1 MVSHVT
7 LESMTPAP
15 PDSPIPQLTSTDPVL
30 RAAVEMFLRDGWID
44 ARALA
49 TAAGIG
55 RSTLYRRYGDRTQI
69 LGEVI
74 WVIATAGFAEIRREC
89 GGQGAAGVAEIVRR
103 CLYLSAGYPAMRTFV
118 AQHTDTA
125 LQVLTSRDGVI
136 QRRFVASI
144 AQLIREDV
152 GEPDDID
159 AHTLAYAIVRI
170 GESFY
175 FRELITGEP
184 DDIDAAAAVIR
195 RLLK

>member
-7 LESMTPAP
+7 LESMMSP
-15 PDSPIPQLTSTDPVL
+15 PLDSPIPQLTSTDVVL
-30 RAAVEMFLRDGWID
+30 RTAVEMFLRDGWID

-49 TAAGIG
+49 AAAGIG
-55 RSTLYRRYGDRTQI
+55 RSTLYRRYGDRTRI
-69 LGEVI
+69 LGEAI
-74 WVIATAGFAEIRREC
+74 WLIATTGFTEIRREC
-89 GGQGAAGVAEIVRR
+89 GGQGAAGVAEMVRR
-103 CLYLSAGYPAMRTFV
+103 SLHTAAGYPAMRTFV
-118 AQHTDTA
+118 AQHTDIA

-136 QRRFVASI
+136 QRRFVATI
-144 AQLIREDV
+144 AQLIRDDV

-195 RLLK
+195 RLLE